1 MMQNI
6 SNFLNDFWHQ
16 TQSVLSDIGDYLV
29 NVFDKNSGPWP
40 KVTVGGIFVLI
51 VLFVVLKTSKPK

>member
-6 SNFLNDFWHQ
+6 MNFFSDFWHQ
-16 TQSVLSDIGDYLV
+16 TQSVLGDIGDYLI

-40 KVTVGGIFVLI
+40 KLTVGGIFVL
-51 VLFVVLKTSKPK
+51 VVLIVVMKSSKPK